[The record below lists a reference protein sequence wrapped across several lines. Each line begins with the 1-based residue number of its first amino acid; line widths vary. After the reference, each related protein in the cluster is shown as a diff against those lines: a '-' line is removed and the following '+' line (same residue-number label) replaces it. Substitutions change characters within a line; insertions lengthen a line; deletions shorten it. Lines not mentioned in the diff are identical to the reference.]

1 MVEYFVSMA
10 QVGPTG
16 REARSHD
23 RNRET
28 QESLRLVKRHRAFLL
43 TKVRFEIAKSF
54 VANEG
59 EIQLATDSVVKR
71 AKLAD
76 GCRHCHRF
84 VSSRFGGNA

>member
-1 MVEYFVSMA
+1 
-10 QVGPTG
+10 
-16 REARSHD
+16 
-23 RNRET
+23 
-28 QESLRLVKRHRAFLL
+28 
-43 TKVRFEIAKSF
+43 VRFEIAKSF